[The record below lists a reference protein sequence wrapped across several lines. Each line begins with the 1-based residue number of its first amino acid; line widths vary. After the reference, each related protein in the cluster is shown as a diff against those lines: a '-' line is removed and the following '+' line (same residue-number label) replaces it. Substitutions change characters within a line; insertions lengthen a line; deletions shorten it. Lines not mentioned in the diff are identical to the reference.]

1 MPNDE
6 LEDFVSPDY
15 QPPKADCEEVKEE
28 LPKLFDYINDLSF
41 KKTNLAQQVQDE
53 IGQFPS
59 EFVSYIATKSF
70 GNFPDTVLLANI
82 VNTHFGEIPVEAQ
95 YLFYLYGVP
104 KRKRFAKFYS
114 PDASHDEEVAAL
126 AKYFRWGTREARANL
141 KMFSKEELKE
151 IIRRTNGNG
160 TKETGST
167 RNRKRNS
174 G

>member
-1 MPNDE
+1 MSNDE

-15 QPPKADCEEVKEE
+15 QPPKAACEEVKEE

-59 EFVSYIATKSF
+59 EFVPYIATKSF
-70 GNFPDTVLLANI
+70 GNFPDTVLLANV

-95 YLFYLYGVP
+95 YLFYLYGIP

-126 AKYFRWGTREARANL
+126 SKYFRWGTREARANL

-174 G
+174 R

>member
-1 MPNDE
+1 M
-6 LEDFVSPDY
+6 
-15 QPPKADCEEVKEE
+15 
-28 LPKLFDYINDLSF
+28 
-41 KKTNLAQQVQDE
+41 
-53 IGQFPS
+53 
-59 EFVSYIATKSF
+59 
-70 GNFPDTVLLANI
+70 LANI

-95 YLFYLYGVP
+95 YLFYLYGIP

-126 AKYFRWGTREARANL
+126 TKYFRWGTREARANL